1 MAPSVQQLQ
10 ADLWSVGQAIEVD
23 SLTPQGHSRAQGR
36 ENVEQLI
43 KEIQQTIS
51 AFHQRKPAQT
61 RWRKESVSEDRG
73 LQRR

>member
-10 ADLWSVGQAIEVD
+10 ADLWSVGQAIKVD
-23 SLTPQGHSRAQGR
+23 SLMPQGHSRAQGR

-43 KEIQQTIS
+43 KEIQQNIS
-51 AFHQRKPAQT
+51 VFDQRKPTQT
-61 RWRKESVSEDRG
+61 KWRKESVSEDRG